1 MRKLDRRGNSNRGG
15 GRGLAKAQLDRFLSL
30 FTSALSF
37 VDFFL
42 YRLHLSKWRGPVWF
56 CVCVLSLVPDDSL
69 YFTSLHFSS
78 LSLRVVS
85 HQQRKPRPPY
95 NTALPS
101 SLLRQISIPSPPK
114 TLGSPCFYFLLASS
128 FSFFF
133 FLGPFP
139 FCCPRCREKR
149 RKKCQALLVTVLPI
163 SVAKLADPRLILSDG
178 LEN

>member
-1 MRKLDRRGNSNRGG
+1 MPAAPFQVART
-15 GRGLAKAQLDRFLSL
+15 GLVL
-30 FTSALSF
+30 
-37 VDFFL
+37 
-42 YRLHLSKWRGPVWF
+42 
-56 CVCVLSLVPDDSL
+56 CVLSLVPDDSL

-85 HQQRKPRPPY
+85 HQQRKPRPTY

-128 FSFFF
+128 FFFPDR
-133 FLGPFP
+133 FLSAVHAAVKSV
-139 FCCPRCREKR
+139 E
-149 RKKCQALLVTVLPI
+149 KKCQALLVTVLPI